1 MQLINQNNNNN
12 LLPTCTI
19 GLVEDWLL
27 RQHNLPDQVLSMSA
41 MLNSPNKINY
51 QNKLINTNLPTT
63 SNSSRKKRRRQMP
76 MFSSFFFSSP
86 NVAIALWACLA
97 LDWSLQ
103 ALVDPSLP
111 PSSHGFPEVMGHQY
125 WMEAHY
131 SAFAWVAV
139 EVGVVGRLR
148 MWVSPF
154 GDCRRLMPGWSWM
167 IL

>member
-63 SNSSRKKRRRQMP
+63 SNTSRKKRRRQMS
-76 MFSSFFFSSP
+76 MFSSFFFFLSQRGYRFMSMPCSGLESTSPCWSFITSVLPWVPWGHGSS
-86 NVAIALWACLA
+86 I
-97 LDWSLQ
+97 LDGSTL
-103 ALVDPSLP
+103 
-111 PSSHGFPEVMGHQY
+111 
-125 WMEAHY
+125 
-131 SAFAWVAV
+131 
-139 EVGVVGRLR
+139 
-148 MWVSPF
+148 
-154 GDCRRLMPGWSWM
+154 
-167 IL
+167 